1 MLQAISWSDLM
12 LKGTG
17 YGRPMQLDVVG
28 EGGMASQ
35 PSSDRAEVSKGKQCE
50 LRRSEI
56 CLPILFVYNK
66 QLTAS
71 VFFSL
76 SAPSFYPGYGGAAS
90 ILDPE
95 AAQFFNSTFE
105 DPPDEN
111 EEDWIDNQEMIL
123 TQGLPSKM
131 AETMALEVHGC
142 ISCATL
148 F

>member
-1 MLQAISWSDLM
+1 
-12 LKGTG
+12 
-17 YGRPMQLDVVG
+17 
-28 EGGMASQ
+28 
-35 PSSDRAEVSKGKQCE
+35 
-50 LRRSEI
+50 
-56 CLPILFVYNK
+56 
-66 QLTAS
+66 
-71 VFFSL
+71 L